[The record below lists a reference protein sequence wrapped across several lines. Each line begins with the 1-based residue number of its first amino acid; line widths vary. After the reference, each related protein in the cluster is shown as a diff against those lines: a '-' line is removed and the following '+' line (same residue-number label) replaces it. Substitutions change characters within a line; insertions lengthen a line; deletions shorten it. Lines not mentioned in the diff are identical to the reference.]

1 MGGGLLSWGGLSRPP
16 GVAVVGQFPGCLGLR
31 QVRCSP
37 TSVAGTLLPL
47 VLGVG
52 WGHPDWPACGPGV
65 SLRLCQGLWVGGDG
79 ALSPLVGVLGDR

>member
-1 MGGGLLSWGGLSRPP
+1 M
-16 GVAVVGQFPGCLGLR
+16 
-31 QVRCSP
+31 
-37 TSVAGTLLPL
+37 AGTLLPL